1 MREGGVTKPAYMGT
15 RDILGKVWG
24 DFVGLGKVCGWPVA
38 FQWLCQLVL
47 RAREIFLERNLQ
59 PADRAL
65 GPGPWKVRL
74 PRYGCTFMVYGPQA
88 ISGIREMY
96 VRDIYLRGGW
106 LQVEPGDVVVD
117 LGANMGNFTNLALA
131 SHPDV
136 RVVAVEP
143 SLSLNNVFR
152 QSVGLNPGFLD
163 RVLLVQAFVGSLGPK
178 QIELMRDPDYN
189 GAPVLSEEELIA
201 HAKLDKIDFL
211 KCDIEGSEF
220 GLLRGPSRILE
231 MTRKIACEVHAF
243 AGDPEELLEHVRAA
257 GFEIGPL
264 QPAADGSVTFLAR
277 RR

>member
-1 MREGGVTKPAYMGT
+1 MASMSPLA
-15 RDILGKVWG
+15 KVWN
-24 DFVGLGKVCGWPVA
+24 DFLGLGRVCRWSVA
-38 FQWLCQLVL
+38 FRWLRQLVFSW
-47 RAREIFLERNLQ
+47 REILQEKNLQ
-59 PADRAL
+59 PVDRAL

-74 PRYGCTFMVYGPQA
+74 RTYGCEFLVWGPES

-96 VRDIYLRGGW
+96 VRDVYLRGGW

-152 QSVGLNPGFLD
+152 QSVGLNPGFFD
-163 RVLLVQAFVGSLGPK
+163 RVLLVRAFAGSLGPE
-178 QIELMRDPDYN
+178 QIELMRDHPDYN
-189 GAPVLSEEELIA
+189 GAPVLSEEELIV

-211 KCDIEGSEF
+211 KCDIEGGEF
-220 GLLRGPSRILE
+220 GLIGRPSRILE
-231 MTRKIACEVHAF
+231 MAQKIACEVHAF
-243 AGDPEELLEHVRAA
+243 AGDPDQLLKHVRAA
-257 GFEIGPL
+257 GFEIGPV
-264 QPAADGSVTFLAR
+264 QRAEDGSVTFLAR